1 MKAISVVMVVLL
13 FTVLGCPART
23 EVSGNQASENKEME
37 QTGVPGQESVDEL
50 QDYLSGEWITDYDLA
65 VQYAQSSGLPIM
77 INFTGSDWCIWCIR
91 LKDEV
96 FNKKGFQDYAKEN
109 LILLELDFPRNIQQT
124 EAMKQA
130 NAKLRDRFNVRGY
143 PTIVL
148 MDKDQKE
155 IARTGY
161 QHGGAAAYV
170 THVKELLKK

>member
-1 MKAISVVMVVLL
+1 MKAISVIMVVLL
-13 FTVLGCPART
+13 FAVLGCPART
-23 EVSGNQASENKEME
+23 EVSDNQATESKESE
-37 QTGVPGQESVDEL
+37 QTGVPGQKRVDESR
-50 QDYLSGEWITDYDLA
+50 DYVSGEWITDYDLA
-65 VQYAQSSGLPIM
+65 VKYAQSSGLPIM

-96 FNKKGFQDYAKEN
+96 FSKEVFQDYAKEN
-109 LILLELDFPRNIQQT
+109 LILLELDFPRNIPQT

-130 NAKLRDRFNVRGY
+130 NANLRGRFNVRGY

-170 THVKELLKK
+170 IHVEELLKK